1 MILEKYTKMEH
12 PLLTFTSNEKLI
24 TIYESNKGNDIFFV
38 TWREGASLQIRP
50 IESFKKNEKKN
61 RRSFVRIPLPSDA

>member
-38 TWREGASLQIRP
+38 IRNSVWF
-50 IESFKKNEKKN
+50 EQEYLVLERQFCRGTRTCSHCV
-61 RRSFVRIPLPSDA
+61 VR